1 MPYFISDSTDCPSW
15 AVVKAD
21 GEVIACHE
29 SKESAIDQMIALSLD
44 EDIEPGGELR
54 APAPP
59 SDQITGSDAN
69 EPGSASGAGGDI
81 AISAATETALRNKVT
96 EHNDAMKER
105 DRPAWTRATYGQLAA
120 VYRRGSGAYSTSHRP
135 GIGRAQWSM
144 ARVNAYLFLLR
155 TGRPENP
162 NYVTDN
168 DLLPEDHP
176 RSTRG
181 RSVRAATPPGYI
193 RGAARKGL
201 EYNRAGL
208 GGDGLTEQTIR
219 EARLMADGT
228 VSDDKAIRASAWAA
242 RHAADLDAPQNRDPQ
257 DPGFPGAGAVAHYL
271 WGIDPLDPGPARAWF
286 DNQAKLIREGEMA
299 SSRVVG
305 GEPIIISD
313 IDGTILNGDTPIA
326 ETVAFLQE
334 TDEDVYIVTGRNE
347 EQRAATVRAIAAA
360 GVEYEEL
367 IMNPGATADT
377 LNFKRETAQRLL
389 EEYDVVLA
397 VENNASMRRMY
408 RALGIKAVNVG
419 ELPPATRKA
428 TTVMETRAHFV
439 DDMEIRS
446 VGDKMTFKGYAAVF
460 DSDSEPLPF
469 IERIRPGAFARTLKS
484 RNNIRMY
491 VNHNDSQLLASTRS
505 GTLRL
510 QEDSKGLL
518 AEADLPMTTDG
529 RNMSILLEQRIVDS
543 MSFGFSVPRGGD
555 TWSPDGSRRT
565 LTEVR
570 LHEVSVV
577 TGMPAYSGTS
587 AGVRKLAARVAVDGA
602 TLAAA
607 LVTLESGEEL
617 DAAQADLIRGVV
629 DQLAPKAEIKPD
641 NSLIVAKQL
650 LALMEM
656 QA

>member
-1 MPYFISDSTDCPSW
+1 MPYFISDGTDCPSW

-21 GEVIACHE
+21 GEVIACHD
-29 SKESAIDQMIALSLD
+29 SKQGAVDQMVALSLA
-44 EDIEPGGELR
+44 EDMEPGGELR
-54 APAPP
+54 APAPA
-59 SDQITGSDAN
+59 SDQITGSDTN

-81 AISAATETALRNKVT
+81 AISPATETALRNKVT

-144 ARVNAYLFLLR
+144 ARVNAYLYLLR

-176 RSTRG
+176 RSTRS
-181 RSVRAATPPGYI
+181 RSVRADTPPEYVQE
-193 RGAARKGL
+193 AARRGL
-201 EYNRAGL
+201 EFNRAGR
-208 GGDGLTEQTIR
+208 GGDGLTDQTIR
-219 EARLMADGT
+219 EARLMADGS
-228 VSDDKAIRASAWAA
+228 VSDDKAVRTSAWAA
-242 RHAADLDAPQNRDPQ
+242 RHAADLEAPQNNDP
-257 DPGFPGAGAVAHYL
+257 DDDDFPGPGAVAHYL
-271 WGIDPLDPGPARAWF
+271 WGIDPLDPAPARAWF
-286 DNQAKLIREGEMA
+286 DRQAEQIREGEM
-299 SSRVVG
+299 SSRIIG
-305 GEPIIISD
+305 GEPIVISD

-334 TDEDVYIVTGRNE
+334 TEEDVYIVTGRNE
-347 EQRAATVRAIAAA
+347 DQRAATVRALAAA

-367 IMNPGATADT
+367 LMNPGPTSDT
-377 LNFKRETAQRLL
+377 LNFKRATAQRLL

-439 DDMEIRS
+439 DDMEIRA

-469 IERIRPGAFARTLKS
+469 IERIQRGAFARTLKS

-518 AEADLPMTTDG
+518 ADADLPMTTDG

-555 TWSPDGSRRT
+555 TWSADGSRRT

-570 LHEVSVV
+570 LHEISVV
-577 TGMPAYSGTS
+577 TGQPAYAATS
-587 AGVRKLAARVAVDGA
+587 ASVRKLAARVAVDEV

>member
-1 MPYFISDSTDCPSW
+1 MPYFISDATDCPSW

-29 SKESAIDQMIALSLD
+29 SKQSAVDQMVALSLA
-44 EDIEPGGELR
+44 EDMEPGGELR

-59 SDQITGSDAN
+59 KDQITGSDAN

-96 EHNDAMKER
+96 EHNDLMTER

-155 TGRPENP
+155 TGAPENP

-208 GGDGLTEQTIR
+208 GGDGLTDQTIR

-228 VSDDKAIRASAWAA
+228 VSDSKAIRASAWGA
-242 RHAADLDAPQNRDPQ
+242 RHAVDLEAPQNRDPQ

-271 WGIDPLDPGPARAWF
+271 WGIDPLDPGPARSWF
-286 DNQAKLIREGEMA
+286 DNQAKLIREGSMA
-299 SSRVVG
+299 ASRIAG
-305 GEPIIISD
+305 GEPIIICD
-313 IDGTILNGDTPIA
+313 IDGTILDGDRPIV
-326 ETVAFLQE
+326 ETVAFLDE
-334 TDEDVYIVTGRNE
+334 SPEDVYIVTGRNE
-347 EQRAATVRAIAAA
+347 SDRGATERALAAA
-360 GVEYEEL
+360 GVDYEEL
-367 IMNPGATADT
+367 LMNPGSTADT
-377 LNFKRETAQRLL
+377 LNFKREMAQRLL

-397 VENNASMRRMY
+397 IDNNASMRRMY

-428 TTVMETRAHFV
+428 STIMETRAHFV
-439 DDMEIRS
+439 DDMEIRAI
-446 VGDKMTFKGYAAVF
+446 GDKMTFKGYAAVF
-460 DSDSEPLPF
+460 NSDSEPLPF
-469 IERIRPGAFARTLKS
+469 IEQIKPGAFSRTLKS

-529 RNMSILLEQRIVDS
+529 KNMSILLEQRIVDS

-577 TGMPAYSGTS
+577 TGQPAYAATTAS
-587 AGVRKLAARVAVDGA
+587 VRKLAARVAVDEV

-607 LVTLESGEEL
+607 LVTLESGDQL

-629 DQLAPKAEIKPD
+629 DQLAPKDVKPD

>member
-1 MPYFISDSTDCPSW
+1 MPYFISDQTDCPAW
-15 AVVKAD
+15 AVMKAD

-29 SKESAIDQMIALSLD
+29 SKESAVDQMVALSLD
-44 EDIEPGGELR
+44 EDLEPGGELR
-54 APAPP
+54 APAPAG
-59 SDQITGSDAN
+59 DQITGSDEN
-69 EPGSASGAGGDI
+69 KPGSASGAGGDI

-105 DRPAWTRATYGQLAA
+105 DRPAWTRTTFGQLAA

-144 ARVNAYLFLLR
+144 ARVNAYLYLLR

-162 NYVTDN
+162 AYVTDN

-176 RSTRG
+176 RSTRS
-181 RSVRAATPPGYI
+181 RSVRADTPPEYVQD
-193 RGAARKGL
+193 AARRGL
-201 EYNRAGL
+201 EFNRAGR
-208 GGDGLTEQTIR
+208 GGDGLTDQTIR
-219 EARLMADGT
+219 EARLMAEGS
-228 VSDDKAIRASAWAA
+228 VSDDKAVRTSAWAA
-242 RHAADLDAPQNRDPQ
+242 RHAVDLEASKNNDPD
-257 DPGFPGAGAVAHYL
+257 DPEFPGAGAVAHYL

-286 DNQAKLIREGEMA
+286 DGQAEQIREGEMD
-299 SSRVVG
+299 SRIVG
-305 GEPIIISD
+305 GHPIIISD

-326 ETVAFLQE
+326 STVEYLAQTE
-334 TDEDVYIVTGRNE
+334 EDVYIVTGRNE
-347 EQRAATVRAIAAA
+347 EQRAATVRALVAA
-360 GVEYEEL
+360 GVEYENL
-367 IMNPGATADT
+367 LMNPGATSET

-389 EEYDVVLA
+389 EEHDVILA
-397 VENNASMRRMY
+397 IENNASMRRMY
-408 RALGIKAVNVG
+408 RALGITAVNIG
-419 ELPPATRKA
+419 ELPPIERKA
-428 TTVMETRAHFV
+428 RTIMETRAHYV
-439 DDMEIRS
+439 DDMEIRA

-469 IERIRPGAFARTLKS
+469 IERIQRGAFARTLKS

-510 QEDSKGLL
+510 KEDSKGLL

-555 TWSPDGSRRT
+555 TWSADGGRRT

-577 TGMPAYSGTS
+577 TGQPAYAATS
-587 AGVRKLAARVAVDGA
+587 ASVRKLAARVAVDEVS
-602 TLAAA
+602 LAAA

-629 DQLAPKAEIKPD
+629 DQLAPKDIKPD

-656 QA
+656 QV

>member
-1 MPYFISDSTDCPSW
+1 MPYFISDQTDCPAW
-15 AVVKAD
+15 AVMKAD

-29 SKESAIDQMIALSLD
+29 SKESAVDQMVALSLD
-44 EDIEPGGELR
+44 EDLEPGGELR
-54 APAPP
+54 APAPAG
-59 SDQITGSDAN
+59 DQITGSDEN
-69 EPGSASGAGGDI
+69 KPGSASGAGGDI

-105 DRPAWTRATYGQLAA
+105 DRPAWTRTTFGQLAA

-144 ARVNAYLFLLR
+144 ARVNAYLYLLR

-162 NYVTDN
+162 AYVTDN

-176 RSTRG
+176 RSTRS
-181 RSVRAATPPGYI
+181 RSVRADTPPEYVQD
-193 RGAARKGL
+193 AARRGL
-201 EYNRAGL
+201 EFNRAGR
-208 GGDGLTEQTIR
+208 GGDGLTDQTIR
-219 EARLMADGT
+219 EARLMAEGS
-228 VSDDKAIRASAWAA
+228 VSDDKAVRTSAWAA
-242 RHAADLDAPQNRDPQ
+242 RHAVDLEASKNNDPD
-257 DPGFPGAGAVAHYL
+257 DPEFPGAGAVAHYL

-286 DNQAKLIREGEMA
+286 DGQAEQIREGEMD
-299 SSRVVG
+299 SRIVG
-305 GEPIIISD
+305 GHPIIISD

-326 ETVAFLQE
+326 STVEYLAQTE
-334 TDEDVYIVTGRNE
+334 EDVYIVTGRNE
-347 EQRAATVRAIAAA
+347 EQRAATVRALVAA
-360 GVEYEEL
+360 GVEYENL
-367 IMNPGATADT
+367 LMNPGATSET

-389 EEYDVVLA
+389 EEHDVILA
-397 VENNASMRRMY
+397 IENNASMRRMY
-408 RALGIKAVNVG
+408 RALGITAVNIG
-419 ELPPATRKA
+419 ELPPIERKA
-428 TTVMETRAHFV
+428 RTIMETRAHYV
-439 DDMEIRS
+439 DDMEIRA

-469 IERIRPGAFARTLKS
+469 IERIQRGAFARTLKS

-510 QEDSKGLL
+510 KEDSKGLL

-555 TWSPDGSRRT
+555 TWSADGGRRT

-577 TGMPAYSGTS
+577 TGQPAYAATS
-587 AGVRKLAARVAVDGA
+587 ASVRKLAARVAVDEVS
-602 TLAAA
+602 LAAA

-617 DAAQADLIRGVV
+617 DEAQADLIRGVV
-629 DQLAPKAEIKPD
+629 DQLAPKDIKPD

-656 QA
+656 QV

>member
-1 MPYFISDSTDCPSW
+1 MPYFISDDTDCPEW
-15 AVVKAD
+15 AVVKSD
-21 GEVIACHE
+21 GEVIACHD
-29 SKESAIDQMIALSLD
+29 SKEGAVDQMVALSLA
-44 EDIEPGGELR
+44 EDMEPGGELR
-54 APAPP
+54 APAP
-59 SDQITGSDAN
+59 
-69 EPGSASGAGGDI
+69 
-81 AISAATETALRNKVT
+81 
-96 EHNDAMKER
+96 
-105 DRPAWTRATYGQLAA
+105 
-120 VYRRGSGAYSTSHRP
+120 
-135 GIGRAQWSM
+135 
-144 ARVNAYLFLLR
+144 
-155 TGRPENP
+155 
-162 NYVTDN
+162 
-168 DLLPEDHP
+168 PEDHP

-181 RSVRAATPPGYI
+181 RSVRADTPPEYVQA
-193 RGAARKGL
+193 AARRGL
-201 EYNRAGL
+201 EFNRAGR
-208 GGDGLTEQTIR
+208 GGDGLTDQTIR
-219 EARLMADGT
+219 EARLMADGS
-228 VSDDKAIRASAWAA
+228 VSDDKAVRTSAWAA
-242 RHAADLDAPQNRDPQ
+242 RHAADLEAPQNNDA
-257 DPGFPGAGAVAHYL
+257 DDDDFPGPGAVAHYL
-271 WGIDPLDPGPARAWF
+271 WGIDPLDPAPARAWF
-286 DNQAKLIREGEMA
+286 DRQAEQIREGEM
-299 SSRVVG
+299 SSRIVG
-305 GEPIIISD
+305 GEPIVISD
-313 IDGTILNGDTPIA
+313 IDGTILNGDQPIRA
-326 ETVAFLQE
+326 TVDYLAQTE
-334 TDEDVYIVTGRNE
+334 EDVYIVTGRNV
-347 EQRAATVRAIAAA
+347 EQRAATIRALAAA
-360 GVEYEEL
+360 GVDYEEL
-367 IMNPGATADT
+367 LMNPGATSET

-397 VENNASMRRMY
+397 IENNASMRRMY
-408 RALGIKAVNVG
+408 RALGITAVNVG

-439 DDMEIRS
+439 DDMEIRA

-469 IERIRPGAFARTLKS
+469 IERIQRGAFARTLKS

-555 TWSPDGSRRT
+555 TWSPDGGRRT

-577 TGMPAYSGTS
+577 TGQPAYAATTAS
-587 AGVRKLAARVAVDGA
+587 VRKLAARVAVDEV

-629 DQLAPKAEIKPD
+629 DQLAPKDVKPD

>member
-1 MPYFISDSTDCPSW
+1 MPYFISDATDCPSW

-29 SKESAIDQMIALSLD
+29 SKESAIDQMVALSLD

-59 SDQITGSDAN
+59 GDQVTGSDAN

-96 EHNDAMKER
+96 EHNDAMAER
-105 DRPAWTRATYGQLAA
+105 DRPAWTRTTFGQLAA

-155 TGRPENP
+155 TGAPENP

-201 EYNRAGL
+201 EYNRAGRA
-208 GGDGLTEQTIR
+208 GDGLTDQTIR

-228 VSDDKAIRASAWAA
+228 VSDDKAVRTSAWAA
-242 RHAADLDAPQNRDPQ
+242 RHAADLEAPQNNDA
-257 DPGFPGAGAVAHYL
+257 DDDDFPGPGAVAHYL
-271 WGIDPLDPGPARAWF
+271 WGIDPLDPAPARAWF
-286 DNQAKLIREGEMA
+286 DRQAELIREGDM
-299 SSRVVG
+299 SSRIVG

-313 IDGTILNGDTPIA
+313 IDGTILDGVRPIA
-326 ETVAFLQE
+326 ETVAFL
-334 TDEDVYIVTGRNE
+334 DESPEDIYIVTGRNE
-347 EQRAATVRAIAAA
+347 SDRADTERALEAA

-367 IMNPGATADT
+367 IMNPGSTADT

-428 TTVMETRAHFV
+428 STIMETRAHFV
-439 DDMEIRS
+439 DDMEIRA

-469 IERIRPGAFARTLKS
+469 IERIQPGAFARTLKS

-510 QEDSKGLL
+510 KEDSKGLL

-577 TGMPAYSGTS
+577 TGQPAYAATS
-587 AGVRKLAARVAVDGA
+587 ASVRKLAARVAVDEV

-617 DAAQADLIRGVV
+617 DEAQADLIRGVV
-629 DQLAPKAEIKPD
+629 DQLAPKDIKPD

-656 QA
+656 QV

>member
-1 MPYFISDSTDCPSW
+1 MPYFISDATDCPAW

-29 SKESAIDQMIALSLD
+29 SKESAIDQMVALSLD

-54 APAPP
+54 APAPAG
-59 SDQITGSDAN
+59 DQITGSDEN
-69 EPGSASGAGGDI
+69 KPGSASGAGGDI

-105 DRPAWTRATYGQLAA
+105 DRPAWTRTTFGQLAA

-176 RSTRG
+176 RSTRS
-181 RSVRAATPPGYI
+181 RSVRADTPPEYVQA
-193 RGAARKGL
+193 AARRGL
-201 EYNRAGL
+201 EFNRAGRA
-208 GGDGLTEQTIR
+208 GDGLTDQTIR
-219 EARLMADGT
+219 EARLMADGS
-228 VSDDKAIRASAWAA
+228 VSDDKAIRTSAWAA
-242 RHAADLDAPQNRDPQ
+242 RHAVDLEAAKNNDADDD
-257 DPGFPGAGAVAHYL
+257 GFPGAGAVAHYL

-286 DNQAKLIREGEMA
+286 DGQAEKIREGEM
-299 SSRVVG
+299 SSRIVG
-305 GEPIIISD
+305 GHPIVISD

-326 ETVAFLQE
+326 ATVDYLAQTE
-334 TDEDVYIVTGRNE
+334 EDTYIVTGRNE
-347 EQRAATVRAIAAA
+347 EQRAATVRALAAA
-360 GVEYEEL
+360 GVEYENL
-367 IMNPGATADT
+367 LMNPGATSDT

-389 EEYDVVLA
+389 EEHDVILA
-397 VENNASMRRMY
+397 IENNASMRRMY
-408 RALGIKAVNVG
+408 RALGITAVNIG
-419 ELPPATRKA
+419 ELPPIERKA

-439 DDMEIRS
+439 DDMEVRA
-446 VGDKMTFKGYAAVF
+446 VGEKMTFKGYAAVF

-469 IERIRPGAFARTLKS
+469 IERIQPGAFARTLKS
-484 RNNIRMY
+484 RNNVRMY

-510 QEDSKGLL
+510 KEDSKGLL

-577 TGMPAYSGTS
+577 TGQPAYAATS
-587 AGVRKLAARVAVDGA
+587 ASVRKLAARVAVDEVS
-602 TLAAA
+602 LAAA

-617 DAAQADLIRGVV
+617 DEAQAELIRGVV
-629 DQLAPKAEIKPD
+629 DQLAPKDVKPD

-656 QA
+656 QV

>member
-1 MPYFISDSTDCPSW
+1 MPYFISDGTDCPAW

-21 GEVIACHE
+21 GEVIACHD
-29 SKESAIDQMIALSLD
+29 SKQSAVDQMVALSLA
-44 EDIEPGGELR
+44 EDMEPGGDR
-54 APAPP
+54 GKR
-59 SDQITGSDAN
+59 ITG
-69 EPGSASGAGGDI
+69 EI
-81 AISAATETALRNKVT
+81 
-96 EHNDAMKER
+96 
-105 DRPAWTRATYGQLAA
+105 PA
-120 VYRRGSGAYSTSHRP
+120 
-135 GIGRAQWSM
+135 
-144 ARVNAYLFLLR
+144 
-155 TGRPENP
+155 
-162 NYVTDN
+162 
-168 DLLPEDHP
+168 
-176 RSTRG
+176 
-181 RSVRAATPPGYI
+181 YI
-193 RGAARKGL
+193 RDAASRGVEL
-201 EYNRAGL
+201 FEAGEA
-208 GGDGLTEQTIR
+208 GDGVTAGTVR
-219 EARLMADGT
+219 DARLMADGQI
-228 VSDDKAIRASAWAA
+228 SDDKVLRTSAWAA
-242 RHAADLDAPQNRDPQ
+242 RHAVDLEAPQNNDAG
-257 DPGFPGAGAVAHYL
+257 DDNFPGPGAVAHYL
-271 WGIDPLDPGPARAWF
+271 WGINPVDPAPARAWF
-286 DNQAKLIREGEMA
+286 DRQAAMIREGDMA
-299 SSRVVG
+299 GKRIVG
-305 GEPIIISD
+305 GEPIIICD

-326 ETVAFLQE
+326 ETVAFLDE
-334 TDEDVYIVTGRNE
+334 SPEDVYIVTGRSE
-347 EQRAATVRAIAAA
+347 SDRASTERALAAA

-367 IMNPGATADT
+367 LMNPGPTSDT

-397 VENNASMRRMY
+397 IENNASMRRMY

-428 TTVMETRAHFV
+428 TTVMETRAHLV
-439 DDMEIRS
+439 DDMEVRA

-460 DSDSEPLPF
+460 NSDSEPLPF
-469 IERIRPGAFARTLKS
+469 IERIQPGAFARTLKS

-555 TWSPDGSRRT
+555 TWSADGSRRT

-570 LHEVSVV
+570 LHEISVV
-577 TGMPAYSGTS
+577 TGQPAYAATTAS
-587 AGVRKLAARVAVDGA
+587 VRKLAARVAVDEVS
-602 TLAAA
+602 LAAA
-607 LVTLESGEEL
+607 LVTLESGEQL

-629 DQLAPKAEIKPD
+629 DQLAPNDIKPD

>member
-1 MPYFISDSTDCPSW
+1 MPYFISDSTDCPAW

-21 GEVIACHE
+21 GEVIACHD
-29 SKESAIDQMIALSLD
+29 SKEGAVDQMVALSLD
-44 EDIEPGGELR
+44 EDLEPGGELR

-59 SDQITGSDAN
+59 SDQITGSDEN
-69 EPGSASGAGGDI
+69 EPGSAAGAGGDI

-105 DRPAWTRATYGQLAA
+105 DRPAWTRTTFGQLAA

-155 TGRPENP
+155 TGAPENP

-176 RSTRG
+176 RSTRS
-181 RSVRAATPPGYI
+181 RSVRADTPPEYVQA
-193 RGAARKGL
+193 AARRGL
-201 EYNRAGL
+201 EFNRAGR
-208 GGDGLTEQTIR
+208 GGDGLTDQTIR

-228 VSDDKAIRASAWAA
+228 VSDDKAVRTSAWAA
-242 RHAADLDAPQNRDPQ
+242 RHAVDLEAAKNNDPD
-257 DPGFPGAGAVAHYL
+257 DPEFPGAGAVAHYL

-286 DNQAKLIREGEMA
+286 DGQAEQIREGEMD
-299 SSRVVG
+299 SRIVG
-305 GEPIIISD
+305 GHPIIISD
-313 IDGTILNGDTPIA
+313 IDGTLLNGDEPIRA
-326 ETVAFLQE
+326 TVDYLAQTE
-334 TDEDVYIVTGRNE
+334 EDVYIVTGRNE
-347 EQRAATVRAIAAA
+347 EQRAATVRALAAA
-360 GVEYEEL
+360 GVEYENL
-367 IMNPGATADT
+367 LMNPGSTSDT

-389 EEYDVVLA
+389 EEHDVILA
-397 VENNASMRRMY
+397 IENNASMRRMY
-408 RALGIKAVNVG
+408 RALGITAVNVG
-419 ELPPATRKA
+419 ELPPIERKA

-439 DDMEIRS
+439 DDMEIRA

-469 IERIRPGAFARTLKS
+469 IERIQRGAFARTLKS

-555 TWSPDGSRRT
+555 TWSSDGGRRT

-570 LHEVSVV
+570 LFEVSVV
-577 TGMPAYSGTS
+577 TGQPAYAGTS
-587 AGVRKLAARVAVDGA
+587 AGVRKLAARVAVDEVS
-602 TLAAA
+602 LAAA

-629 DQLAPKAEIKPD
+629 DQLAPKDVKAD

-656 QA
+656 QV

>member
-1 MPYFISDSTDCPSW
+1 MPYFITDASDCPSW

-21 GEVIACHE
+21 GEVIACHDT
-29 SKESAIDQMIALSLD
+29 KQGAVNQMVALSLD

-54 APAPP
+54 APAPA
-59 SDQITGSDAN
+59 SDQIKGSDEN
-69 EPGSASGAGGDI
+69 KPGSAAGTGGDI
-81 AISAATETALRNKVT
+81 SISAATETALRNKVT

-105 DRPAWTRATYGQLAA
+105 DRPAWTRTTFGQLAA

-144 ARVNAYLFLLR
+144 ARVNAYLYLLR

-162 NYVTDN
+162 AYVTDN

-176 RSTRG
+176 RSTRS
-181 RSVRAATPPGYI
+181 RSVRADTPPEYVQA
-193 RGAARKGL
+193 AARRGL
-201 EYNRAGL
+201 EFNRAGRA
-208 GGDGLTEQTIR
+208 GDGLTDQTIR

-228 VSDDKAIRASAWAA
+228 VSDDKAVRTSAWAA
-242 RHAADLDAPQNRDPQ
+242 RHAVDLEASKNNDPDDDQ
-257 DPGFPGAGAVAHYL
+257 FPGAGAVAHYL

-286 DNQAKLIREGEMA
+286 DGQAEKIREGEM
-299 SSRVVG
+299 SSRIVG
-305 GEPIIISD
+305 GHPIIISD
-313 IDGTILNGDTPIA
+313 VDGTLLNGDEPIA
-326 ETVAFLQE
+326 STVEYLAQTE
-334 TDEDVYIVTGRNE
+334 EEVYIVTGRNE
-347 EQRAATVRAIAAA
+347 EQRAATVRALAAA

-367 IMNPGATADT
+367 LMNPGPTSET
-377 LNFKRETAQRLL
+377 LNFKRATAQELL
-389 EEYDVVLA
+389 AEHDVILA
-397 VENNASMRRMY
+397 IENNGSMRRMY
-408 RALGIKAVNVG
+408 RALGIKAVDVG
-419 ELPPATRKA
+419 ELPPIERKA
-428 TTVMETRAHFV
+428 RTIMETRAHYV
-439 DDMEIRS
+439 DDMEVRA

-469 IERIRPGAFARTLKS
+469 IERIQRGAFARSLKS
-484 RNNIRMY
+484 RNNVRMY

-543 MSFGFSVPRGGD
+543 MSFGFSVARGGD

-565 LTEVR
+565 LTEVK
-570 LHEVSVV
+570 LFEVSVV
-577 TGMPAYSGTS
+577 TGMPAYAATS
-587 AGVRKLAARVAVDGA
+587 AGVRKLAERVAVDEV

-607 LVTLESGEEL
+607 LSSLESGEEL
-617 DAAQADLIRGVV
+617 DEAQADLIRGVV
-629 DQLAPKAEIKPD
+629 DQLAPKDIKAD
-641 NSLIVAKQL
+641 NSLIVAQQL

-656 QA
+656 QV

>member
-1 MPYFISDSTDCPSW
+1 MPYFISDATDCPSW

-29 SKESAIDQMIALSLD
+29 SKESAIDQMVALSLD

-59 SDQITGSDAN
+59 GDQITGSDAN

-144 ARVNAYLFLLR
+144 ARVNAYLYLLR
-155 TGRPENP
+155 TGAPENP

-208 GGDGLTEQTIR
+208 GGDGLTDQTIR
-219 EARLMADGT
+219 EARLMADGQ
-228 VSDDKAIRASAWAA
+228 VSDDKAIRTSAWGA
-242 RHAADLDAPQNRDPQ
+242 RHAVDLEAPQNRDPQ

-286 DNQAKLIREGEMA
+286 DRQAELIREGEMA
-299 SSRVVG
+299 SSRIVG

-347 EQRAATVRAIAAA
+347 EQRAATVRALAAA

-439 DDMEIRS
+439 DDMEIRA

-460 DSDSEPLPF
+460 NSDSEPLPF
-469 IERIRPGAFARTLKS
+469 IEQIKPGAFARTLKS

-577 TGMPAYSGTS
+577 TGQPAYAATS
-587 AGVRKLAARVAVDGA
+587 ASVRKLAARVAVDEA

-629 DQLAPKAEIKPD
+629 DQLAPKEIKPD

-656 QA
+656 QV

>member
-1 MPYFISDSTDCPSW
+1 MPYFISDATDCPSW

-29 SKESAIDQMIALSLD
+29 SKESAIDQMVALSLD

-54 APAPP
+54 APAPAG
-59 SDQITGSDAN
+59 DQITGSDAN

-96 EHNDAMKER
+96 EHNDAMAER
-105 DRPAWTRATYGQLAA
+105 DRPAWTRTTFGQLAA

-155 TGRPENP
+155 TGAPENP

-208 GGDGLTEQTIR
+208 GGDGLTDQTIR
-219 EARLMADGT
+219 EARLMADGQ
-228 VSDDKAIRASAWAA
+228 VSDDKAIRTSAWAA
-242 RHAADLDAPQNRDPQ
+242 RHAVDLEAPQNRDPQ
-257 DPGFPGAGAVAHYL
+257 DPGFPGSGAVAHYL
-271 WGIDPLDPGPARAWF
+271 WGIDPLDPVPARAWF

-299 SSRVVG
+299 ASRIIG

-334 TDEDVYIVTGRNE
+334 TEEDVYIVTGRNE
-347 EQRAATVRAIAAA
+347 EQRAATVRALEAA

-367 IMNPGATADT
+367 LMNPGSTADT

-389 EEYDVVLA
+389 EEYDVILA

-439 DDMEIRS
+439 DDMEIRA

-460 DSDSEPLPF
+460 NSDSEPLPF
-469 IERIRPGAFARTLKS
+469 IEQIKPGAFARTLKS

-555 TWSPDGSRRT
+555 TWSADGARRT

-577 TGMPAYSGTS
+577 TGQPAYAATS
-587 AGVRKLAARVAVDGA
+587 ASVRKLAARVAVDEVS
-602 TLAAA
+602 LAAA

-617 DAAQADLIRGVV
+617 DEAQADLIRGVV
-629 DQLAPKAEIKPD
+629 DQLAPKDIKPD

-656 QA
+656 QV

>member
-1 MPYFISDSTDCPSW
+1 MPYFISDATDCPSW

-29 SKESAIDQMIALSLD
+29 SKQSAVDQMVALSLA
-44 EDIEPGGELR
+44 EDMEPGGELR

-59 SDQITGSDAN
+59 KDQITGSDAN

-96 EHNDAMKER
+96 EHNDLMTER

-155 TGRPENP
+155 TGAPENP

-168 DLLPEDHP
+168 ALLPEDHP

-208 GGDGLTEQTIR
+208 GGDGLTDQTIR

-228 VSDDKAIRASAWAA
+228 VSDSKAIRASAWGA
-242 RHAADLDAPQNRDPQ
+242 RHAVDLEAPQNRDPQ

-271 WGIDPLDPGPARAWF
+271 WGIDPLDPGPARSWF
-286 DNQAKLIREGEMA
+286 DNQAKLIREGSMA
-299 SSRVVG
+299 ASRIAG
-305 GEPIIISD
+305 GEPIIICD
-313 IDGTILNGDTPIA
+313 IDGTILDGDRPIV
-326 ETVAFLQE
+326 ETVAFLDE
-334 TDEDVYIVTGRNE
+334 SPEDVYIVTGRNE
-347 EQRAATVRAIAAA
+347 SDRGATERALAAA
-360 GVEYEEL
+360 GVDYEEL
-367 IMNPGATADT
+367 LMNPGSTADT
-377 LNFKRETAQRLL
+377 LNFKREMAQRLL

-397 VENNASMRRMY
+397 IDNNASMRRMY

-428 TTVMETRAHFV
+428 STIMETRAHFV
-439 DDMEIRS
+439 DDMEIRAI
-446 VGDKMTFKGYAAVF
+446 GDKMTFKGYAAVF
-460 DSDSEPLPF
+460 NSDSEPLPF
-469 IERIRPGAFARTLKS
+469 IEQIKPGAFSRTLKS

-529 RNMSILLEQRIVDS
+529 KNMSILLEQRIVDS

-577 TGMPAYSGTS
+577 TGQPAYAATTAS
-587 AGVRKLAARVAVDGA
+587 VRKLAARVAVDEV

-607 LVTLESGEEL
+607 LVTLESGDQL

-629 DQLAPKAEIKPD
+629 DQLAPKDVKPD

>member
-1 MPYFISDSTDCPSW
+1 MPYFISDATDCPAW

-29 SKESAIDQMIALSLD
+29 SKEGAVDQMVALSLA
-44 EDIEPGGELR
+44 EDLEPGGEL
-54 APAPP
+54 
-59 SDQITGSDAN
+59 
-69 EPGSASGAGGDI
+69 
-81 AISAATETALRNKVT
+81 
-96 EHNDAMKER
+96 
-105 DRPAWTRATYGQLAA
+105 
-120 VYRRGSGAYSTSHRP
+120 
-135 GIGRAQWSM
+135 
-144 ARVNAYLFLLR
+144 
-155 TGRPENP
+155 
-162 NYVTDN
+162 
-168 DLLPEDHP
+168 
-176 RSTRG
+176 
-181 RSVRAATPPGYI
+181 RAATPPGYI

-208 GGDGLTEQTIR
+208 GGDGLTDQTIR

-228 VSDDKAIRASAWAA
+228 VSDDKAVRASAWGA
-242 RHAADLDAPQNRDPQ
+242 RHAVDLDASQNRDPQ

-271 WGIDPLDPGPARAWF
+271 WGIDPLDPGPARGWF

-299 SSRVVG
+299 SSRIAG

-334 TDEDVYIVTGRNE
+334 SEEDVYIVTGRNE
-347 EQRAATVRAIAAA
+347 DQRAATIRALAAA
-360 GVEYEEL
+360 GVDYEEL
-367 IMNPGATADT
+367 IMNPGPTSDT

-439 DDMEIRS
+439 DDMEIRA

-460 DSDSEPLPF
+460 NSDSEPLPF
-469 IERIRPGAFARTLKS
+469 IEQIKPGAFARTLKS

-577 TGMPAYSGTS
+577 TGQPAYAATS
-587 AGVRKLAARVAVDGA
+587 ASVRKLAARVAVDEV

-629 DQLAPKAEIKPD
+629 DQLAPKDVKPD

>member
-1 MPYFISDSTDCPSW
+1 MPYFISEETDCPAW

-21 GEVIACHE
+21 GEVIACHD
-29 SKESAIDQMIALSLD
+29 SKQGAVDQMVALSLA
-44 EDIEPGGELR
+44 EDLEPGGELR
-54 APAPP
+54 APAPKK
-59 SDQITGSDAN
+59 DQIKGSDEN
-69 EPGSASGAGGDI
+69 KPGSASGAGGDI
-81 AISAATETALRNKVT
+81 SISAVTETALRNKVT

-105 DRPAWTRATYGQLAA
+105 DRPSWTRVTFGQLAA
-120 VYRRGSGAYSTSHRP
+120 VYRRGSGAFSTSHRP

-144 ARVNAYLFLLR
+144 ARVNAYLFLAR
-155 TGRPENP
+155 TGRPKNP
-162 NYVTDN
+162 NYVQDN

-176 RSTRG
+176 RSTRS
-181 RSVRAATPPGYI
+181 RSVRADTPPEYVQD
-193 RGAARKGL
+193 AARRGL
-201 EYNRAGL
+201 EYNRAGRA
-208 GGDGLTEQTIR
+208 GDGLTDQTIR

-228 VSDDKAIRASAWAA
+228 VSDDKAVRTSAWAA
-242 RHAADLDAPQNRDPQ
+242 RHAADLEASKNNDASD
-257 DPGFPGAGAVAHYL
+257 DDFPGPGAVAHYL
-271 WGIDPLDPGPARAWF
+271 WGIDPLDPSPARAWF
-286 DNQAKLIREGEMA
+286 DRQAELIREGEMA
-299 SSRVVG
+299 SSRIVG

-334 TDEDVYIVTGRNE
+334 TEEDVYIVTGRNE
-347 EQRAATVRAIAAA
+347 EQRDATVRALAAA

-367 IMNPGATADT
+367 IMNPGSTADT

-460 DSDSEPLPF
+460 NSDSEPLPF
-469 IERIRPGAFARTLKS
+469 IEQIKPGAFARTLKS

-577 TGMPAYSGTS
+577 TGQPAYAATTAS
-587 AGVRKLAARVAVDGA
+587 VRKLAARVAVDEVS
-602 TLAAA
+602 LAAA

-629 DQLAPKAEIKPD
+629 DQLAPKDIKPD

>member
-1 MPYFISDSTDCPSW
+1 MPYFISDATDCPAW

-29 SKESAIDQMIALSLD
+29 SKESAIDQMVALSLD

-54 APAPP
+54 APAPAG
-59 SDQITGSDAN
+59 DQITGSDAN

-105 DRPAWTRATYGQLAA
+105 DRPAWTRTTFGQLAA

-144 ARVNAYLFLLR
+144 ARVNAYLYLLR

-162 NYVTDN
+162 NYATDN

-181 RSVRAATPPGYI
+181 RSVRADTPPEYVQA
-193 RGAARKGL
+193 AARRGL
-201 EYNRAGL
+201 EFNRAGRA
-208 GGDGLTEQTIR
+208 GDGLTEQTIR

-228 VSDDKAIRASAWAA
+228 VSDDKAIRTSAWAA
-242 RHAADLDAPQNRDPQ
+242 RHAVDLEAAKNNDADDDE
-257 DPGFPGAGAVAHYL
+257 FPGAGAVAHYL
-271 WGIDPLDPGPARAWF
+271 WGIDPLDPAPARAWF
-286 DNQAKLIREGEMA
+286 DGQAEKIREGEM
-299 SSRVVG
+299 SSRIVG
-305 GEPIIISD
+305 GHPIIISD
-313 IDGTILNGDTPIA
+313 IDGTLLNGDEPITATVEYLA
-326 ETVAFLQE
+326 ETE
-334 TDEDVYIVTGRNE
+334 EEVYIVTGRDE
-347 EQRAATVRAIAAA
+347 EQRAATVRALAAA
-360 GVEYEEL
+360 GVEYEKL
-367 IMNPGATADT
+367 LMNPGSTSET
-377 LNFKRETAQRLL
+377 LNFKRVTAQRLL
-389 EEYDVVLA
+389 EEYDVILA
-397 VENNASMRRMY
+397 IENNSSMRRMY

-419 ELPPATRKA
+419 ELPSIERKA
-428 TTVMETRAHFV
+428 RTIMETRAHFV
-439 DDMEIRS
+439 DDMEVRV
-446 VGDKMTFKGYAAVF
+446 VGDKMTFRGYAAVF

-469 IERIRPGAFARTLKS
+469 IERIQPGAFARTLKS

-510 QEDSKGLL
+510 KEDRKGLL
-518 AEADLPMTTDG
+518 ADADLPMTTDG

-555 TWSPDGSRRT
+555 TWSADGSRRT
-565 LTEVR
+565 LTEIS
-570 LHEVSVV
+570 LFEVSVV
-577 TGMPAYSGTS
+577 TGMPAYAATS
-587 AGVRKLAARVAVDGA
+587 AGVRKLAARVAVDEV

-607 LVTLESGEEL
+607 LSSLESGDEL

-629 DQLAPKAEIKPD
+629 DQLAPKDVKPD

-656 QA
+656 QV

>member
-29 SKESAIDQMIALSLD
+29 SKESAVDQMVALSLD
-44 EDIEPGGELR
+44 EGMEPGGELR

-59 SDQITGSDAN
+59 KDQITGSDAN

-96 EHNDAMKER
+96 EHNDDMTER

-135 GIGRAQWSM
+135 GISRAQWSM

-155 TGRPENP
+155 TGAPENP

-208 GGDGLTEQTIR
+208 GGDGLTDQTIR

-242 RHAADLDAPQNRDPQ
+242 RHAADLEAPQNRDPQ

-299 SSRVVG
+299 SSRIVG

-347 EQRAATVRAIAAA
+347 EQRAATIRALAAA

-367 IMNPGATADT
+367 IMNPGSTADT

-439 DDMEIRS
+439 DDMEIRA

-469 IERIRPGAFARTLKS
+469 IERIQPGAFARTLKS
-484 RNNIRMY
+484 RNNVRMY

-529 RNMSILLEQRIVDS
+529 KNMSILLEQRIVDS

-577 TGMPAYSGTS
+577 TGQPAYAATTAS
-587 AGVRKLAARVAVDGA
+587 VRKLAARVAVDEV

-617 DAAQADLIRGVV
+617 DEAQADLIRGVV
-629 DQLAPKAEIKPD
+629 DQLAPKDIKPD

-656 QA
+656 QV

>member
-1 MPYFISDSTDCPSW
+1 MPYFISDESECPSW

-29 SKESAIDQMIALSLD
+29 SKESAIDQMVALSLD
-44 EDIEPGGELR
+44 EDIEPGGEMR

-59 SDQITGSDAN
+59 GDQITGSDEN

-96 EHNDAMKER
+96 EHNDDMAER
-105 DRPAWTRATYGQLAA
+105 DRPAWTRATFGQLAA

-144 ARVNAYLFLLR
+144 ARVNAYLFLLG

-181 RSVRAATPPGYI
+181 RSVRADTPPGYI

-201 EYNRAGL
+201 EYNRDGL
-208 GGDGLTEQTIR
+208 GGDGLTDQTIR

-228 VSDDKAIRASAWAA
+228 VSDDKAIRTSAWGA
-242 RHAADLDAPQNRDPQ
+242 RHAVDLEAPQNRDPQ

-299 SSRVVG
+299 SSRIVG

-313 IDGTILNGDTPIA
+313 IDGTILDGDRPIA

-334 TDEDVYIVTGRNE
+334 TEEDVYIVTGRNE
-347 EQRAATVRAIAAA
+347 EQRAATVRALAAA

-367 IMNPGATADT
+367 LMNPGSTADT
-377 LNFKRETAQRLL
+377 LNFKREMAQRLL

-428 TTVMETRAHFV
+428 STIMETRAHFV
-439 DDMEIRS
+439 DDMEIRA
-446 VGDKMTFKGYAAVF
+446 VGEKMTFKGYAAVF
-460 DSDSEPLPF
+460 NSDSEPLPF
-469 IERIRPGAFARTLKS
+469 IEQIKPGAFSRTLKS

-577 TGMPAYSGTS
+577 TGQPAYAATTAS
-587 AGVRKLAARVAVDGA
+587 VRKLAARVAVDEVS
-602 TLAAA
+602 LAAA

-629 DQLAPKAEIKPD
+629 DQLAPKDVKPD

>member
-1 MPYFISDSTDCPSW
+1 MPYFISDATDCPSW

-21 GEVIACHE
+21 GEVVACHE
-29 SKESAIDQMIALSLD
+29 SKESAIDQMVALSLD

-54 APAPP
+54 A
-59 SDQITGSDAN
+59 
-69 EPGSASGAGGDI
+69 
-81 AISAATETALRNKVT
+81 
-96 EHNDAMKER
+96 
-105 DRPAWTRATYGQLAA
+105 
-120 VYRRGSGAYSTSHRP
+120 
-135 GIGRAQWSM
+135 
-144 ARVNAYLFLLR
+144 
-155 TGRPENP
+155 
-162 NYVTDN
+162 
-168 DLLPEDHP
+168 
-176 RSTRG
+176 
-181 RSVRAATPPGYI
+181 ATPPGYI
-193 RGAARKGL
+193 RDAARKGL

-208 GGDGLTEQTIR
+208 GGDGLTDQTIR

-228 VSDDKAIRASAWAA
+228 VSDDKAIRTSAWAA
-242 RHAADLDAPQNRDPQ
+242 RHEADLDAPKNNDA
-257 DPGFPGAGAVAHYL
+257 DDDGFPGPGAVAHYL

-286 DNQAKLIREGEMA
+286 DNQAKLIREGEM
-299 SSRVVG
+299 SSRIVG
-305 GEPIIISD
+305 GHPIIIAD

-326 ETVAFLQE
+326 ETVAFLQQ

-347 EQRAATVRAIAAA
+347 EQRAATVRALAAA

-367 IMNPGATADT
+367 LMNPGATSDT

-389 EEYDVVLA
+389 EDHDVILA
-397 VENNASMRRMY
+397 VENNATMRRMY

-428 TTVMETRAHFV
+428 TTIMETRAHFV
-439 DDMEIRS
+439 DDMEIRA

-469 IERIRPGAFARTLKS
+469 IERIQPGAFARTLKS

-510 QEDSKGLL
+510 KEDGKGLL

-577 TGMPAYSGTS
+577 TGQPAYAATS
-587 AGVRKLAARVAVDGA
+587 ASVRKLAARVAVDEV

-617 DAAQADLIRGVV
+617 DEAQADLIRGVV

-656 QA
+656 QV

>member
-1 MPYFISDSTDCPSW
+1 MPYFISDATDCPSW

-29 SKESAIDQMIALSLD
+29 SKESAIDQMVALSLD

-96 EHNDAMKER
+96 EHNDAMTER
-105 DRPAWTRATYGQLAA
+105 DRPAWTRTTFGQLAA

-155 TGRPENP
+155 TGAPEDP

-208 GGDGLTEQTIR
+208 GGDGLTDQTIR

-228 VSDDKAIRASAWAA
+228 VSDDKAIRTSAWGA
-242 RHAADLDAPQNRDPQ
+242 RHAVDLEAPQNRDPQ

-299 SSRVVG
+299 SSRIVG

-334 TDEDVYIVTGRNE
+334 TEEDVYIVTGRNE
-347 EQRAATVRAIAAA
+347 EQRAATVRALAAA

-367 IMNPGATADT
+367 LMNPGSTADT

-397 VENNASMRRMY
+397 IENNASMRRMY

-439 DDMEIRS
+439 DDMEIRA

-484 RNNIRMY
+484 RNNVRMY

-510 QEDSKGLL
+510 KEDSKGLL

-555 TWSPDGSRRT
+555 TWSADGSRRT
-565 LTEVR
+565 LTEIS
-570 LHEVSVV
+570 LFEVSVV
-577 TGMPAYSGTS
+577 TGMPAYAATS
-587 AGVRKLAARVAVDGA
+587 AGVRKLAARVAVDEV

-617 DAAQADLIRGVV
+617 DEAQADLIRGVV
-629 DQLAPKAEIKPD
+629 DQLAPKDVKPD

-656 QA
+656 QV

>member
-21 GEVIACHE
+21 GEVIACHD
-29 SKESAIDQMIALSLD
+29 SKQGAVDQMVALSLD
-44 EDIEPGGELR
+44 EGMEPGGEL
-54 APAPP
+54 
-59 SDQITGSDAN
+59 
-69 EPGSASGAGGDI
+69 
-81 AISAATETALRNKVT
+81 
-96 EHNDAMKER
+96 
-105 DRPAWTRATYGQLAA
+105 
-120 VYRRGSGAYSTSHRP
+120 
-135 GIGRAQWSM
+135 
-144 ARVNAYLFLLR
+144 
-155 TGRPENP
+155 
-162 NYVTDN
+162 
-168 DLLPEDHP
+168 
-176 RSTRG
+176 
-181 RSVRAATPPGYI
+181 RAATPPGYI

-208 GGDGLTEQTIR
+208 GGDGLTDQTIR

-228 VSDDKAIRASAWAA
+228 VSDSKAVRASAWAA
-242 RHAADLDAPQNRDPQ
+242 RHAADLEAPQNRDPQ

-299 SSRVVG
+299 SSRIVG

-347 EQRAATVRAIAAA
+347 DQRAATIRALAAA

-367 IMNPGATADT
+367 IMNPGSTSDT

-397 VENNASMRRMY
+397 VDNNASMRRMY

-439 DDMEIRS
+439 DDMEIRA
-446 VGDKMTFKGYAAVF
+446 VGGKMTFKGYAAVF
-460 DSDSEPLPF
+460 NSDSEPLPF
-469 IERIRPGAFARTLKS
+469 IEQIKPGAFARTLKS

-529 RNMSILLEQRIVDS
+529 KNMSILLEQRIVDS

-577 TGMPAYSGTS
+577 TGQPAYAATTAS
-587 AGVRKLAARVAVDGA
+587 VRKLAARVAVDEV

-617 DAAQADLIRGVV
+617 DEAQADLIRGVV
-629 DQLAPKAEIKPD
+629 DQLAPKDIKPD

-656 QA
+656 QV

>member
-1 MPYFISDSTDCPSW
+1 MPYFISDATDCPAW

-29 SKESAIDQMIALSLD
+29 SKQGAVDQMVALSLE
-44 EDIEPGGELR
+44 EDMEPGGELR

-59 SDQITGSDAN
+59 SDQITGSDTN

-81 AISAATETALRNKVT
+81 AISPATETALRNKVT

-155 TGRPENP
+155 TGAPENP

-181 RSVRAATPPGYI
+181 DRGKRITGEIPAYI
-193 RGAARKGL
+193 RDAASRGVEL
-201 EYNRAGL
+201 FEAGEA
-208 GGDGLTEQTIR
+208 GDGVTAGTVR
-219 EARLMADGT
+219 DARLMSDGQI
-228 VSDDKAIRASAWAA
+228 SDDKVLRTSAWAA
-242 RHAADLDAPQNRDPQ
+242 RHAVDLDAPQNNDAS
-257 DPGFPGAGAVAHYL
+257 DDDFPGPGAVAHYL
-271 WGIDPLDPGPARAWF
+271 WGIDPLDPAPARAWF
-286 DNQAKLIREGEMA
+286 DRQAELIREGEM
-299 SSRVVG
+299 SSRIIG

-326 ETVAFLQE
+326 ETVAFLQDTE
-334 TDEDVYIVTGRNE
+334 EDVYIVTGRNE
-347 EQRAATVRAIAAA
+347 DQRAATIRVLAAA
-360 GVEYEEL
+360 GVDYEEL
-367 IMNPGATADT
+367 IMNPGPTSDT

-397 VENNASMRRMY
+397 IENNASMRRMY
-408 RALGIKAVNVG
+408 RALGITAVNVG

-439 DDMEIRS
+439 DDMEIRA

-469 IERIRPGAFARTLKS
+469 IERIQRGAFARTLKS

-555 TWSPDGSRRT
+555 TWSADGSRRT

-577 TGMPAYSGTS
+577 TGQPAYAATTAS
-587 AGVRKLAARVAVDGA
+587 VRKLAARVAVDEV

-629 DQLAPKAEIKPD
+629 DQLAPKDVKPD

-656 QA
+656 QV

>member
-1 MPYFISDSTDCPSW
+1 MPYFISDGTDCPSW

-29 SKESAIDQMIALSLD
+29 SKQSAVDQMVALSLD
-44 EDIEPGGELR
+44 EDMEPGGE
-54 APAPP
+54 
-59 SDQITGSDAN
+59 
-69 EPGSASGAGGDI
+69 
-81 AISAATETALRNKVT
+81 
-96 EHNDAMKER
+96 M
-105 DRPAWTRATYGQLAA
+105 
-120 VYRRGSGAYSTSHRP
+120 
-135 GIGRAQWSM
+135 
-144 ARVNAYLFLLR
+144 
-155 TGRPENP
+155 
-162 NYVTDN
+162 
-168 DLLPEDHP
+168 
-176 RSTRG
+176 
-181 RSVRAATPPGYI
+181 RAATPPGYI

-208 GGDGLTEQTIR
+208 GGDGLTDQTIQ

-228 VSDDKAIRASAWAA
+228 VSDDKAVRTSAWGA
-242 RHAADLDAPQNRDPQ
+242 RHEVDLEASKNSDADDPE
-257 DPGFPGAGAVAHYL
+257 FPGAGAVAHYL

-286 DNQAKLIREGEMA
+286 DRQAEQIREGDMA
-299 SSRVVG
+299 SSRIVG

-313 IDGTILNGDTPIA
+313 IDGTILNGDEPIRA
-326 ETVAFLQE
+326 TVDYLAQTE
-334 TDEDVYIVTGRNE
+334 EDVYIVTGRNE
-347 EQRAATVRAIAAA
+347 DQRAATVRALAAA
-360 GVEYEEL
+360 GVEYENL
-367 IMNPGATADT
+367 LMNPGSTSDT

-389 EEYDVVLA
+389 EEHDVILA
-397 VENNASMRRMY
+397 IENNASMRRMY
-408 RALGIKAVNVG
+408 RALGITAVNVG
-419 ELPPATRKA
+419 ELPPIERKA

-439 DDMEIRS
+439 DDMEIRA
-446 VGDKMTFKGYAAVF
+446 VGEKMTFKGYAAVF
-460 DSDSEPLPF
+460 NSDSEPLPF
-469 IERIRPGAFARTLKS
+469 IERIQPGAFARTLKS

-555 TWSPDGSRRT
+555 TWSADGGRRT

-577 TGMPAYSGTS
+577 TGQPAYAATS
-587 AGVRKLAARVAVDGA
+587 ASVRKLAARVAVDEV

-629 DQLAPKAEIKPD
+629 DQLAPKDVKAD

-656 QA
+656 QV

>member
-1 MPYFISDSTDCPSW
+1 MPYFISDATDCPSW

-21 GEVIACHE
+21 GEVIACHQ
-29 SKESAIDQMIALSLD
+29 SKQSAVDQMVALSLA
-44 EDIEPGGELR
+44 EDMEPGGEMR
-54 APAPP
+54 AATPP
-59 SDQITGSDAN
+59 KDQITGSDAN

-96 EHNDAMKER
+96 EHNDLMTER

-155 TGRPENP
+155 TGAPENP

-208 GGDGLTEQTIR
+208 GGDGLTDQTIR

-228 VSDDKAIRASAWAA
+228 VSDSKAIRASAWGA
-242 RHAADLDAPQNRDPQ
+242 RHAVDLEAPQNRDPQ

-271 WGIDPLDPGPARAWF
+271 WGIDPLDPGPARSWF
-286 DNQAKLIREGEMA
+286 DNQAKLIREGSMA
-299 SSRVVG
+299 ASRIAG
-305 GEPIIISD
+305 GEPIIICD
-313 IDGTILNGDTPIA
+313 IDGTILDGDRPIV
-326 ETVAFLQE
+326 ETVAFLDE
-334 TDEDVYIVTGRNE
+334 SPEDVYIVTGRNE
-347 EQRAATVRAIAAA
+347 SDRGATERALAAA
-360 GVEYEEL
+360 GVDYEEL
-367 IMNPGATADT
+367 LMNPGSTADT
-377 LNFKRETAQRLL
+377 LNFKREMAQRLL

-397 VENNASMRRMY
+397 IDNNASMRRMY

-428 TTVMETRAHFV
+428 STIMETRAHFV
-439 DDMEIRS
+439 DDMEIRAI
-446 VGDKMTFKGYAAVF
+446 GDKMTFKGYAAVF
-460 DSDSEPLPF
+460 NSDSEPLPF
-469 IERIRPGAFARTLKS
+469 IEQIKPGAFSRTLKS

-529 RNMSILLEQRIVDS
+529 KNMSILLEQRIVDS

-577 TGMPAYSGTS
+577 TGQPAYAATTAS
-587 AGVRKLAARVAVDGA
+587 VRKLAARVAVDEV

-607 LVTLESGEEL
+607 LVTLESGDQL

-629 DQLAPKAEIKPD
+629 DQLAPKDVKPD

>member
-1 MPYFISDSTDCPSW
+1 
-15 AVVKAD
+15 
-21 GEVIACHE
+21 
-29 SKESAIDQMIALSLD
+29 
-44 EDIEPGGELR
+44 
-54 APAPP
+54 
-59 SDQITGSDAN
+59 
-69 EPGSASGAGGDI
+69 
-81 AISAATETALRNKVT
+81 
-96 EHNDAMKER
+96 MKER

-155 TGRPENP
+155 TGAPENP

-181 RSVRAATPPGYI
+181 RSVRADTPPEYVQE
-193 RGAARKGL
+193 AARRGL
-201 EYNRAGL
+201 EFNRAGR
-208 GGDGLTEQTIR
+208 GGDGLTDQTIR
-219 EARLMADGT
+219 EARLMADGS
-228 VSDDKAIRASAWAA
+228 VSDDKAVRTSAWAA
-242 RHAADLDAPQNRDPQ
+242 RHAADLDAPQNNDP
-257 DPGFPGAGAVAHYL
+257 DDDDFPGPGAVAHYL
-271 WGIDPLDPGPARAWF
+271 WGIDPLDPSPARAWF
-286 DNQAKLIREGEMA
+286 DRQAELIREGEM
-299 SSRVVG
+299 SSRIIG
-305 GEPIIISD
+305 GEPIVISD

-334 TDEDVYIVTGRNE
+334 TEEEVYIVTGRNE
-347 EQRAATVRAIAAA
+347 DQRAATVRALAAA
-360 GVEYEEL
+360 GVDYEEL
-367 IMNPGATADT
+367 IMNPGPTSDT

-397 VENNASMRRMY
+397 IENNASMRRMY

-439 DDMEIRS
+439 DDMEIRA

-469 IERIRPGAFARTLKS
+469 IERIQRGAFARTLKS

-555 TWSPDGSRRT
+555 TWSADGGRRT

-577 TGMPAYSGTS
+577 TGQPAYAATS
-587 AGVRKLAARVAVDGA
+587 ASVRKLAARVAVDEVS
-602 TLAAA
+602 LAAA

-629 DQLAPKAEIKPD
+629 DQLAPKDVKPD

>member
-1 MPYFISDSTDCPSW
+1 M
-15 AVVKAD
+15 V
-21 GEVIACHE
+21 
-29 SKESAIDQMIALSLD
+29 ALSLD

-54 APAPP
+54 APAPKK
-59 SDQITGSDAN
+59 DQIIGSDEN
-69 EPGSASGAGGDI
+69 KPGSASGAGGDI
-81 AISAATETALRNKVT
+81 SISAATETALRNKVT
-96 EHNDAMKER
+96 EHNDAMTQR
-105 DRPAWTRATYGQLAA
+105 DRPSWTRTTFGQLAA
-120 VYRRGSGAYSTSHRP
+120 VYRRGAGAYSGSHRP
-135 GIGRAQWSM
+135 GIGRAQWAM
-144 ARVNAYLFLLR
+144 ARVNAYLYLLR

-162 NYVTDN
+162 NYVQDN
-168 DLLPEDHP
+168 DLLPPDHP
-176 RSTRG
+176 KSTRDSAG
-181 RSVRAATPPGYI
+181 KRITGEIPEYI
-193 RGAARKGL
+193 REAASRGVDL
-201 EYNRAGL
+201 YEAGEA
-208 GGDGLTEQTIR
+208 GDGVTAGTVR
-219 EARLMADGT
+219 EARLMADGSI
-228 VSDDKAIRASAWAA
+228 SDDKVIRSSAWAA
-242 RHAADLDAPQNRDPQ
+242 RHAVDLDAPQNSVSD
-257 DPGFPGAGAVAHYL
+257 DDGFPGPGAVAHYL
-271 WGIDPLDPGPARAWF
+271 WGIDPLDPAPARAWF
-286 DNQAKLIREGEMA
+286 DRQAKLIREGEM
-299 SSRVVG
+299 SSRIVG

-334 TDEDVYIVTGRNE
+334 TEEDVYIVTGRNE
-347 EQRAATVRAIAAA
+347 EQRDATVRALAAA

-367 IMNPGATADT
+367 LMNPGSTADT
-377 LNFKRETAQRLL
+377 LNFKREAAQRLL
-389 EEYDVVLA
+389 EEYDVILA

-460 DSDSEPLPF
+460 NSDSEPLPF
-469 IERIRPGAFARTLKS
+469 IEQIQPGAFARTLKS

-577 TGMPAYSGTS
+577 TGQPAYAATTAS
-587 AGVRKLAARVAVDGA
+587 VRKLAARVAVDEV

-617 DAAQADLIRGVV
+617 DAEQADLIRGVV
-629 DQLAPKAEIKPD
+629 DQLAPKDVKPD

-656 QA
+656 QV

>member
-21 GEVIACHE
+21 GEVVACHE
-29 SKESAIDQMIALSLD
+29 SKESAIDQMVALSLD
-44 EDIEPGGELR
+44 EDIEPGGEL
-54 APAPP
+54 
-59 SDQITGSDAN
+59 
-69 EPGSASGAGGDI
+69 
-81 AISAATETALRNKVT
+81 
-96 EHNDAMKER
+96 
-105 DRPAWTRATYGQLAA
+105 
-120 VYRRGSGAYSTSHRP
+120 
-135 GIGRAQWSM
+135 
-144 ARVNAYLFLLR
+144 
-155 TGRPENP
+155 
-162 NYVTDN
+162 
-168 DLLPEDHP
+168 
-176 RSTRG
+176 
-181 RSVRAATPPGYI
+181 RAATPPGYI

-208 GGDGLTEQTIR
+208 GGDGLTDQTIR

-228 VSDDKAIRASAWAA
+228 VSDDKAIRTSAWAA
-242 RHAADLDAPQNRDPQ
+242 RHAADLDAPKNNDA
-257 DPGFPGAGAVAHYL
+257 DDDGFPGPGAVAHYL

-286 DNQAKLIREGEMA
+286 DRQAELIREGEMA
-299 SSRVVG
+299 SSRIVG
-305 GEPIIISD
+305 GEPIIIAD

-326 ETVAFLQE
+326 ETVAFLQQ
-334 TDEDVYIVTGRNE
+334 TNEDVYIVTGRNE
-347 EQRAATVRAIAAA
+347 EQRAATVRALAAA

-367 IMNPGATADT
+367 LMNPGATSDT

-389 EEYDVVLA
+389 EDHDVVLA
-397 VENNASMRRMY
+397 VENNATMRRMY

-428 TTVMETRAHFV
+428 TTIMETRAHFV

-446 VGDKMTFKGYAAVF
+446 VGDKMTFRGYAAVF

-469 IERIRPGAFARTLKS
+469 IERIQPGAFARTLKS

-510 QEDSKGLL
+510 KEDGKGLL

-577 TGMPAYSGTS
+577 TGQPAYAATS
-587 AGVRKLAARVAVDGA
+587 ASVRKLAARVAVDEV

-617 DAAQADLIRGVV
+617 DEAQADLIRGVV

-641 NSLIVAKQL
+641 NSLVVAKQL

-656 QA
+656 QV